1 MSLASHFY
9 GLLLLDCDPPLPRM
23 PSHSAMQDCDSS
35 AHRLVDME
43 SQTMTTSTQPVSRQA
58 RLHTVSLLP
67 PSAPNNP
74 PEPNIHNVDLP
85 SVLTWKDQV
94 TGYYVRILDG
104 QVHGNPPSHCM
115 QCTDT
120 SISAKAY
127 SIRISSSSR
136 TASTEHLREGQ
147 YDFLQ
152 SFPRS

>member
-43 SQTMTTSTQPVSRQA
+43 SQTMTTSTQPVSGQA
-58 RLHTVSLLP
+58 RLHTVSPLP

-94 TGYYVRILDG
+94 TGYNVRILDG
-104 QVHGNPPSHCM
+104 QVHSGSPSHCIKHTNM
-115 QCTDT
+115 F
-120 SISAKAY
+120 ISAKADPVQTP
-127 SIRISSSSR
+127 S
-136 TASTEHLREGQ
+136 L
-147 YDFLQ
+147 
-152 SFPRS
+152 